1 MVNGLPRKVFMG
13 RTVLE
18 VPKIVLGEINLAV
31 EDYPGWERGWN
42 LAIVFAD
49 RDTAISK

>member
-1 MVNGLPRKVFMG
+1 MG